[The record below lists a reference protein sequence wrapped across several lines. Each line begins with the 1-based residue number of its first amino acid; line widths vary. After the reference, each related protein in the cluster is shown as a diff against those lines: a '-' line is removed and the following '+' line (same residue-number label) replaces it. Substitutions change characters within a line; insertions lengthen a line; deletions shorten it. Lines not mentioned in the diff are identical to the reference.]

1 MENDTAGD
9 GGLQRSGIPFTSD
22 ALWSPRSPRCI
33 DAAHGWRTTPP
44 GTAVSS
50 VPASRSL
57 QMRYG
62 ARGLRGVLMRRMDGE
77 QHRRGRRAPRSGIP
91 FASDAHWEPRSPRVF
106 GERMTRRTFR
116 RGRRAPRSGIPFTSD
131 AHWEPRSPR
140 CIDAAHGWRT
150 TPPGTAVSTF
160 RHPVLFRCALGTAVS
175 AGIWRAHDEE
185 NVPPGTAVSS
195 VPAFPFALLRPYRQP
210 QQQAPAQARGTVSR
224 PRPRPRPRSP
234 VLPCLPV
241 AGAPYTTHHPD
252 V

>member
-1 MENDTAGD
+1 MFRHPVRFRCALGTAVSAGICGAHDAENV
-9 GGLQRSGIPFTSD
+9 
-22 ALWSPRSPRCI
+22 
-33 DAAHGWRTTPP
+33 PP

-57 QMRYG
+57 QMRCG
-62 ARGLRGVLMRRMDGE
+62 ARGLRGVLMRAHGWRTTPPGTAGSSVPAFPFTSDALWSPRSPRCTGERMDGE
-77 QHRRGRRAPRSGIP
+77 RHRRGRRAPRSGIP

-160 RHPVLFRCALGTAVS
+160 RHPRSLQMRTGDRGLRGYLES
-175 AGIWRAHDEE
+175 A
-185 NVPPGTAVSS
+185 
-195 VPAFPFALLRPYRQP
+195 
-210 QQQAPAQARGTVSR
+210 
-224 PRPRPRPRSP
+224 
-234 VLPCLPV
+234 
-241 AGAPYTTHHPD
+241 
-252 V
+252 